1 MTITTTASTKENWA
15 TTTRLIAALGGVTL
29 ALMAPAPAHSA
40 SGDAATGKTLYVDN
54 CQRCHGAK
62 GQGGV
67 GKKLAGD
74 AAYWDFAI
82 FKRTVNEGID
92 DENKQMKTM
101 PVFGKTGFT
110 KPHGKKPDDTDLAN
124 LQAYLQT
131 FGPAE

>member
-1 MTITTTASTKENWA
+1 MLRQLGLAAAFIFCLTQHLVMTE
-15 TTTRLIAALGGVTL
+15 
-29 ALMAPAPAHSA
+29 PAH
-40 SGDAATGKTLYVDN
+40 AADVAAGKTLYVDN

-82 FKRTVNEGID
+82 FKRTIVDGID
-92 DENKQMKTM
+92 DENKKLKTM

-110 KPHGKKPDDTDLAN
+110 KPQGKKPDDTDLAN

>member
-1 MTITTTASTKENWA
+1 MSIKTLPYVIALACCCVALVAAASH
-15 TTTRLIAALGGVTL
+15 IARA
-29 ALMAPAPAHSA
+29 A
-40 SGDAATGKTLYVDN
+40 SGDAAAGKTLYVDN

-74 AAYWDFAI
+74 AAYWDAAI
-82 FKRTVNEGID
+82 FKRTVTEGID
-92 DENKQMKTM
+92 DENKKMKTM

-110 KPHGKKPDDTDLAN
+110 KPLGKKPDDTDLAN
-124 LQAYLQT
+124 LQAYLQS

>member
-1 MTITTTASTKENWA
+1 MPRKVICGLS
-15 TTTRLIAALGGVTL
+15 AALLLCASMQVPVSI
-29 ALMAPAPAHSA
+29 PAQAA
-40 SGDAATGKTLYVDN
+40 DAAIGKTLYVDN
-54 CQRCHGAK
+54 CQRCHGVK

-74 AAYWDFAI
+74 AAYWDFPI
-82 FKRTVNEGID
+82 FKRTVMTGID

-110 KPHGKKPDDTDLAN
+110 KPKGKIPEDADLEN
-124 LQAYLQT
+124 LQAYLKT